1 MYACARRHAAD
12 HTIMRSVALIRAA
25 HCLILCINRTKMIV
39 IYMHI
44 IEITSFSVLE
54 QTARI
59 LTCLHYPTYSDSN
72 VSLYDMFSF

>member
-25 HCLILCINRTKMIV
+25 HCLILCINRTEMIV

-54 QTARI
+54 TNGAHTYV
-59 LTCLHYPTYSDSN
+59 LTLPN
-72 VSLYDMFSF
+72 VQ